1 MLFSKTF
8 GYALRSI
15 LYIASKETFESK
27 EKTSWVQLEE
37 IAEELKGPRYFLG
50 KVMKRLVKAG
60 ILSSQKGPHGGFG
73 INEET
78 LATSLLQIAKLT
90 GEAIHTDTCVLQIK
104 ECNTINPCALHN
116 RALQLRDQWVI
127 MLQAT
132 HIADLLNDQR
142 ENFIKFISIPDYQH
156 KA

>member
-15 LYIASKETFESK
+15 LYIASKETFELK
-27 EKTSWVQLEE
+27 EKASWVQLEE

-73 INEET
+73 INEVT
-78 LATSLLQIAKLT
+78 LITSLLQIAELT
-90 GEAIHTDTCVLQIK
+90 GEAIHSNTCVLQIK
-104 ECNTINPCALHN
+104 RCNISNPCALHK
-116 RALQLRDQWVI
+116 RALHLRDQWVM

-132 HIADLLNDQR
+132 LIADLLNDQR
-142 ENFIKFISIPDYQH
+142 ENFIKFMSIPGYQY